1 MNIIMLDGSKPTE
14 EVKAAVRG
22 YDVYT
27 MYIDSSTDMHK
38 AIAENDEIKKSF
50 ERLGIKE
57 IRQ

>member
-38 AIAENDEIKKSF
+38 AIAEMMK
-50 ERLGIKE
+50 
-57 IRQ
+57 